1 MNLLLENLLRIEAT
15 KHREVQEQARKILRS
30 LGYYVKLEK
39 KIWTGREGKID
50 VFARKGNYSIGIEVE
65 HSTIRKK
72 SIEKLNV
79 LKPSLAIFLLKGN
92 KINKKG
98 NYLRL
103 KLIKINSLLLHLST
117 KEVQKISV
125 AFEKNVSIVIQ
136 DSIFE
141 NNQLPLTYE
150 GANCTTTEQKI
161 DELKT
166 GNDVV
171 FCDNVYDYKVPFTDC
186 YLLSSTKC
194 SDP

>member
-1 MNLLLENLLRIEAT
+1 MPYIINTSISILQGASLTLEPNVVIKFGNKKLMRINGKLIAQGTLSNEVIFTSLKDDDYGGDTNNDATSTHPYDINLDGIRDWYGINFYSSGSILENVIIRYGGT
-15 KHREVQEQARKILRS
+15 TFKQPQP
-30 LGYYVKLEK
+30 
-39 KIWTGREGKID
+39 
-50 VFARKGNYSIGIEVE
+50 IGAVA
-65 HSTIRKK
+65 
-72 SIEKLNV
+72 IEKD
-79 LKPSLAIFLLKGN
+79 ID
-92 KINKKG
+92 I
-98 NYLRL
+98 
-103 KLIKINSLLLHLST
+103 T
-117 KEVQKISV
+117 
-125 AFEKNVSIVIQ
+125 IQ